1 MTNGAQ
7 ETTQSSSEAVEES
20 GLQSEASPIGS
31 PDRPLEPAEEVA
43 SDKPETL
50 VAEPQPAPETVGRES
65 EPANQGTSGVLA
77 AAQESPRSR
86 LLPLAV
92 TAAVGGLLGFGGSF
106 TLHYIDAS
114 GRNPAADKEI
124 TDLTGRLNAL
134 ENKTDAATA
143 AAHKALAVVETRVA
157 AAESAAHQAAD
168 TARTA
173 AADLQTSLSAK
184 APAAESS
191 PSPSQ
196 QERVET
202 PDIGPLSARLE
213 NLEQKLT
220 ALEATQRAKE
230 RRLEKPSVLPQIAR
244 AQTLA
249 IVAQSLLLKLASGR
263 PFTDELAVLESL
275 GVPADALA
283 SLRGADL
290 LSERQLVAQFAA
302 LAPQI
307 LATDNAANEEEN
319 FLDRVTRHA
328 KQLVHV
334 HKTGGTDLD
343 TLVERIGKALAD
355 HDLET
360 AYKAWTD
367 LPTSAESIA
376 ENFGAAL
383 KARIEALAAARSIEA
398 EAVAA
403 LGKS

>member
-1 MTNGAQ
+1 
-7 ETTQSSSEAVEES
+7 
-20 GLQSEASPIGS
+20 
-31 PDRPLEPAEEVA
+31 
-43 SDKPETL
+43 
-50 VAEPQPAPETVGRES
+50 
-65 EPANQGTSGVLA
+65 
-77 AAQESPRSR
+77 
-86 LLPLAV
+86 
-92 TAAVGGLLGFGGSF
+92 FGGSF

-157 AAESAAHQAAD
+157 AAESAAQQ
-168 TARTA
+168 A